1 MAEAEERVA
10 RVFERGGASSGAAR
24 SVARA
29 LVGAEADG
37 LKGHGLSR
45 IPTYLA
51 MLKSGKIDGAVVP
64 HVTQPRPGVLA
75 IDAAC
80 GFAYLAIDVAI
91 ERLPAIAKQQG
102 IAAAAISRSN
112 HAGACG
118 RHVERLA
125 EQGLVA
131 LFFANTPE
139 AIAPWGGTAA
149 VFGTNP
155 IAFAA
160 PLEGRAPVVIDL
172 ALSKVARGNIVA
184 AKQKGQ
190 PIPEGWALDKDGRPT
205 TNADAALAGTMIALG
220 DAKGAAL
227 ALMVEV
233 FSAALVGTHFA
244 FEASSFLDDKGDPP
258 QTGQLIIAIDPAGFG
273 HSSFGE
279 RMQKLA
285 QAIDSQEG
293 TRLPG
298 ARRLTL
304 REIAQREG
312 LSVPDKVW
320 EMSNLTSRS
329 KVPKKNG
336 QVKDGPN

>member
-1 MAEAEERVA
+1 MAHVLSLAETEERVA
-10 RVFERGGASSGAAR
+10 RVFETTGAREEAAR

-51 MLKSGKIDGAVVP
+51 MLKSGKIDGAAVP
-64 HVTQPRPGVLA
+64 RVTQPRPGVLA

-80 GFAYLAIDVAI
+80 GFAYPAIDVAI
-91 ERLPAIAKQQG
+91 ERLPALAKQQG

-139 AIAPWGGTAA
+139 AIAPWGGTRA

-184 AKQKGQ
+184 AKQKGE
-190 PIPEGWALDKDGRPT
+190 PISEGWALDKEGHPT
-205 TNADAALAGTMIALG
+205 TDADAALAGTMIALG

-244 FEASSFLDDKGDPP
+244 FEASSFLDDTGGPP

-273 HSSFGE
+273 HSSFAV
-279 RMQKLA
+279 RMQVLA
-285 QAIDSQEG
+285 EAIESQEG
-293 TRLPG
+293 ARLPG
-298 ARRLTL
+298 MRRLAL
-304 REIAQREG
+304 REKAEREG
-312 LSVPDKVW
+312 LSVSDEIW
-320 EMSNLTSRS
+320 GMLA
-329 KVPKKNG
+329 
-336 QVKDGPN
+336 

>member
-1 MAEAEERVA
+1 VAHVLSLAETEERVA
-10 RVFERGGASSGAAR
+10 RVFETTGAREEAAR

-29 LVGAEADG
+29 LVTAEADG

-51 MLKSGKIDGAVVP
+51 MLNSGKIDGAAVP
-64 HVTQPRPGVLA
+64 RVMQPRPGVLA
-75 IDAAC
+75 VDAAC
-80 GFAYLAIDVAI
+80 GFAYPAIDVAI
-91 ERLPAIAKQQG
+91 AHLPALAKQQG

-112 HAGACG
+112 HSGACG

-139 AIAPWGGTAA
+139 AIAPWGGTRA

-160 PLEGRAPVVIDL
+160 PLEGRAPIVIDL

-184 AKQKGQ
+184 AKQKGEQ
-190 PIPEGWALDKDGRPT
+190 IPEGWALDKNGRPT
-205 TNADAALAGTMIALG
+205 TDADAALAGTMIALG

-233 FSAALVGTHFA
+233 LAAALVGTHFA
-244 FEASSFLDDKGDPP
+244 LEASSFLDDKGGPP
-258 QTGQLIIAIDPAGFG
+258 QTGQLIIVIDPAGFG
-273 HSSFGE
+273 HSSFAE
-279 RMQKLA
+279 RMQVLA
-285 QAIDSQEG
+285 QAIESQEQA
-293 TRLPG
+293 RLPG
-298 ARRLTL
+298 MRRLAL
-304 REIAQREG
+304 REKAEREG
-312 LSVPDKVW
+312 LSVSDEIW
-320 EMSNLTSRS
+320 RMLS
-329 KVPKKNG
+329 
-336 QVKDGPN
+336 Q

>member
-1 MAEAEERVA
+1 VAQVLSIAEAEERVA
-10 RVFERGGASSGAAR
+10 RVFERGGASPEAAR

-51 MLKSGKIDGAVVP
+51 MLKSGKIDGAAVP
-64 HVTQPRPGVLA
+64 RVTQPRPGVLA

-80 GFAYLAIDVAI
+80 GFAYPAIDVAI
-91 ERLPAIAKQQG
+91 ERLPALAKQQG

-139 AIAPWGGTAA
+139 AIAPWGGTRA

-160 PLEGRAPVVIDL
+160 PLERRAPIVIDL

-184 AKQKGQ
+184 AKQKGEQ
-190 PIPEGWALDKDGRPT
+190 IPEGWALDKQGRPT
-205 TNADAALAGTMIALG
+205 TDAEAALAGTMIALG

-233 FSAALVGTHFA
+233 LAAALVGAHFA
-244 FEASSFLDDKGDPP
+244 LEASSFLDDKGGPP

-279 RMQKLA
+279 RMQALA
-285 QAIDSQEG
+285 QAIEAQEG

-298 ARRLTL
+298 ARRLAL
-304 REIAQREG
+304 REKAEGEG
-312 LSVPDKVW
+312 LNVSDEIWKMLQP
-320 EMSNLTSRS
+320 SS
-329 KVPKKNG
+329 
-336 QVKDGPN
+336 

>member
-1 MAEAEERVA
+1 MAHVLSLAEAEERVA
-10 RVFERGGASSGAAR
+10 RVFVQGGASGEAAR

-29 LVGAEADG
+29 LIGAEADG

-51 MLKSGKIDGAVVP
+51 MLKSGKIDGGAVP
-64 HVTQPRPGVLA
+64 RVTQARPGVLA

-80 GFAYLAIDVAI
+80 GFAYPAIDIAI
-91 ERLPAIAKQQG
+91 ERLPAIARQQG

-125 EQGLVA
+125 ERGLVA

-139 AIAPWGGTAA
+139 AIAPWGGTRAL
-149 VFGTNP
+149 FGTNP

-160 PLEGRAPVVIDL
+160 PLDGRAPVVIDL

-184 AKQKGQ
+184 AKQKGE

-205 TNADAALAGTMIALG
+205 TDADAALAGTMIALG

-227 ALMVEV
+227 ALMVEI

-244 FEASSFLDDKGDPP
+244 FEASSFLDEKGGPP

-273 HSSFGE
+273 HAAFSQ
-279 RMQKLA
+279 RMQVLA
-285 QAIDSQEG
+285 NAIESQDG
-293 TRLPG
+293 ARLPG
-298 ARRLTL
+298 VRRLAL
-304 REIAQREG
+304 REKAQRDG
-312 LSVPDKVW
+312 LSVSDEIWGLVD
-320 EMSNLTSRS
+320 R
-329 KVPKKNG
+329 
-336 QVKDGPN
+336 

>member
-1 MAEAEERVA
+1 VAQVLSIAEAEERVA
-10 RVFERGGASSGAAR
+10 RVFEKGGARAETAR
-24 SVARA
+24 SVGRA

-51 MLKSGKIDGAVVP
+51 MLKNGKIDGRAEPRVAR
-64 HVTQPRPGVLA
+64 PRPGVLA
-75 IDAAC
+75 VDAAC
-80 GFAYLAIDVAI
+80 GFAYPAIDVAI
-91 ERLPAIAKQQG
+91 ERLLAIAREQG

-139 AIAPWGGTAA
+139 AIAPWGGTRA

-160 PLEGRAPVVIDL
+160 PLEGRAPIVIDL

-184 AKQKGQ
+184 AKQQGE
-190 PIPEGWALDKDGRPT
+190 PIPEGWALDKEGQPT

-220 DAKGAAL
+220 EAKGAAL

-233 FSAALVGTHFA
+233 LAAALVGTHFA
-244 FEASSFLDDKGDPP
+244 FEASSFLDDRGGPP
-258 QTGQLIIAIDPAGFG
+258 QTGQLMIAIDPAGFG
-273 HSSFGE
+273 HSSFAE
-279 RMQKLA
+279 RMQLLA
-285 QAIDSQEG
+285 QVIESQEG
-293 TRLPG
+293 ARLPG
-298 ARRLTL
+298 MRRLAL
-304 REIAQREG
+304 REKAQRER
-312 LSVPDKVW
+312 LSVSDEIWKMLDPHHP
-320 EMSNLTSRS
+320 E
-329 KVPKKNG
+329 G
-336 QVKDGPN
+336 

>member
-1 MAEAEERVA
+1 MAHVLPLAQAEERVA
-10 RVFERGGASSGAAR
+10 RVFAQGGAREETAR

-45 IPTYLA
+45 IATYLA
-51 MLKSGKIDGAVVP
+51 MLKSGKIDGSAMP
-64 HVTQPRPGVLA
+64 RVTQSRPGVLA

-80 GFAYLAIDVAI
+80 GFAYPAIDLAI
-91 ERLPAIAKQQG
+91 EQLPGLAKQQG

-125 EQGLVA
+125 PQGLVA

-139 AIAPWGGTAA
+139 AIAPWGGTRAL
-149 VFGTNP
+149 FGTNP

-160 PLEGRAPVVIDL
+160 PLEGRAPVVVDL

-184 AKQKGQ
+184 AKQKGEA
-190 PIPEGWALDKDGRPT
+190 IPEGWALDKDGRPT
-205 TNADAALAGTMIALG
+205 TDAEAALAGTMIALG

-227 ALMVEV
+227 ALVVEV
-233 FSAALVGTHFA
+233 LSAALVGTHFA
-244 FEASSFLDDKGDPP
+244 FEASSFLNDKGGPP

-273 HSSFGE
+273 HSSFAE
-279 RMQKLA
+279 RMRALA
-285 QAIDSQEG
+285 RAIESQEG
-293 TRLPG
+293 ARLPG
-298 ARRLTL
+298 ARRLAL
-304 REIAQREG
+304 REKAQRDG
-312 LSVPDKVW
+312 LSVPDEIWK
-320 EMSNLTSRS
+320 MLTPSS
-329 KVPKKNG
+329 
-336 QVKDGPN
+336 

>member
-1 MAEAEERVA
+1 VAQVLSIADAEERVA
-10 RVFERGGASSGAAR
+10 RVFEKGGTSAETAR
-24 SVARA
+24 SIARA
-29 LVGAEADG
+29 LVGGEADG

-51 MLKSGKIDGAVVP
+51 MLKSGKIDGAAVP

-80 GFAYLAIDVAI
+80 GFAYPAIDAAI
-91 ERLPAIAKQQG
+91 ERLPQMAREQG

-125 EQGLVA
+125 EQALLA

-139 AIAPWGGTAA
+139 AIAPWGGTRA

-160 PLEGRAPVVIDL
+160 PLEGRAPIVIDL

-184 AKQKGQ
+184 AKQKGE

-205 TNADAALAGTMIALG
+205 TDADAALAGTMIALG

-233 FSAALVGTHFA
+233 LAAALLGTHFA
-244 FEASSFLDDKGDPP
+244 FEASSFLDDKGGPP
-258 QTGQLIIAIDPAGFG
+258 QTGQLMIALDPAGFG

-279 RMQKLA
+279 RMQVLA
-285 QAIDSQEG
+285 QAIETQEG
-293 TRLPG
+293 ARLPG
-298 ARRLTL
+298 ARRLAL
-304 REIAQREG
+304 REKARHEG
-312 LSVPDKVW
+312 LSISDEIWK
-320 EMSNLTSRS
+320 MLS
-329 KVPKKNG
+329 
-336 QVKDGPN
+336 Q

>member
-1 MAEAEERVA
+1 MAHVLTLAEAEERVA
-10 RVFERGGASSGAAR
+10 RAFVQGGASAEAAR

-51 MLKSGKIDGAVVP
+51 MLKSGKIDGNAGP
-64 HVTQPRPGVLA
+64 RVTQSRPGVLA

-80 GFAYLAIDVAI
+80 GFAYPAIDAAI
-91 ERLPAIAKQQG
+91 ERLPALAKQQG

-125 EQGLVA
+125 EQALLA
-131 LFFANTPE
+131 LFFGNTPE
-139 AIAPWGGTAA
+139 AIAPWGGTRA

-160 PLEGRAPVVIDL
+160 PLEGRAPVVVDL

-184 AKQKGQ
+184 AKQKGEA
-190 PIPEGWALDKDGRPT
+190 ISEGWALDKDGRPT
-205 TNADAALAGTMIALG
+205 TDADAALAGTMIALG

-227 ALMVEV
+227 ALMVEILA
-233 FSAALVGTHFA
+233 AALVGTHFA
-244 FEASSFLDDKGDPP
+244 FEASSFLDDKGGPP

-279 RMQKLA
+279 RMRVLA
-285 QAIDSQEG
+285 QAVESQEG
-293 TRLPG
+293 ARLPG
-298 ARRLTL
+298 ARRLAL
-304 REIAQREG
+304 REKAEREG
-312 LSVPDKVW
+312 LSVSDEIW
-320 EMSNLTSRS
+320 RMLS
-329 KVPKKNG
+329 
-336 QVKDGPN
+336 Q

>member
-1 MAEAEERVA
+1 MMAHVLSVAEAKERVA
-10 RVFERGGASSGAAR
+10 QIFEKGGARAEAAR

-51 MLKSGKIDGAVVP
+51 MLKSGKIDGGAIP
-64 HVTQPRPGVLA
+64 RVTQPRSGVLA

-80 GFAYLAIDVAI
+80 GFAYPAIDIAI
-91 ERLPAIAKQQG
+91 ERLPALAKQQG
-102 IAAAAISRSN
+102 IAAAAIARSN

-139 AIAPWGGTAA
+139 AIAPWGGTRA

-160 PLEGRAPVVIDL
+160 PLAGPASVVIDL

-184 AKQKGQ
+184 AKQKGE

-205 TNADAALAGTMIALG
+205 TDAGAALAGTMIALG

-233 FSAALVGTHFA
+233 LAAALVGTHFA
-244 FEASSFLDDKGDPP
+244 FEVSSFLDDKGGPP

-273 HSSFGE
+273 HSRFGE
-279 RMQKLA
+279 RMQVLA
-285 QAIDSQEG
+285 QAIESQQG
-293 TRLPG
+293 ARLPG
-298 ARRLTL
+298 VRRLEL
-304 REIAQREG
+304 REKAQRQG
-312 LSVPDKVW
+312 LGVPDEIW
-320 EMSNLTSRS
+320 QMLI
-329 KVPKKNG
+329 
-336 QVKDGPN
+336 

>member
-1 MAEAEERVA
+1 MADVMSLAEAEARVA
-10 RVFERGGASSGAAR
+10 RAFEQGGASPEAAR

-51 MLKSGKIDGAVVP
+51 ILKSGKIDGRVEPRA
-64 HVTQPRPGVLA
+64 TQPRPGLLA

-80 GFAYLAIDVAI
+80 GFAYPAIDLAI
-91 ERLPAIAKQQG
+91 ERLPALARQQG

-139 AIAPWGGTAA
+139 AIAPWGGTRA

-160 PLEGRAPVVIDL
+160 PLEARAPIVIDL
-172 ALSKVARGNIVA
+172 ALSKVARGNIVG
-184 AKQKGQ
+184 AKQKGE

-205 TNADAALAGTMIALG
+205 TDADAALAGTMIALG

-244 FEASSFLDDKGDPP
+244 FEASSFLDDKGGPP
-258 QTGQLIIAIDPAGFG
+258 QTGQLIIVIDPSGFG
-273 HSSFGE
+273 HSGFGE
-279 RMQKLA
+279 RMQVLA
-285 QAIDSQEG
+285 EAIESQDG
-293 TRLPG
+293 ARLPG
-298 ARRLTL
+298 VRRLAL
-304 REIAQREG
+304 REKAQRDG
-312 LSVPDKVW
+312 LSVSD
-320 EMSNLTSRS
+320 EMWKMLNH
-329 KVPKKNG
+329 
-336 QVKDGPN
+336 

>member
-1 MAEAEERVA
+1 VAHVLSVADAEQRVA
-10 RVFERGGASSGAAR
+10 RIFERAGTTPESAR

-51 MLKSGKIDGAVVP
+51 MLKSGKIDGRVVP
-64 HVTQPRPGVLA
+64 RVTQPRPSVLA
-75 IDAAC
+75 MDAAC
-80 GFAYLAIDVAI
+80 GFAYPAIDVAI
-91 ERLPAIAKQQG
+91 EHLPALAKQQG

-125 EQGLVA
+125 DEGLTA

-139 AIAPWGGTAA
+139 AIAPWGGTRA

-160 PLEGRAPVVIDL
+160 PLEGRAAIVVDL
-172 ALSKVARGNIVA
+172 ALSKVARGNVVA
-184 AKQKGQ
+184 AKQKGEQ
-190 PIPEGWALDKDGRPT
+190 IPDGWALDKDGRPT
-205 TNADAALAGTMIALG
+205 TDADAALAGTMIALG

-233 FSAALVGTHFA
+233 LAAALVGTHLA
-244 FEASSFLDDKGDPP
+244 FEASSFLDDKGGPP
-258 QTGQLIIAIDPAGFG
+258 QTGQLMIAIDPLGFG
-273 HSSFGE
+273 HSSFAE
-279 RMQKLA
+279 RMQVLA
-285 QAIDSQEG
+285 QAIESQDG
-293 TRLPG
+293 ARLPG
-298 ARRLTL
+298 ARRLAV
-304 REIAQREG
+304 REKAKREG
-312 LSVPDKVW
+312 LSVSDEIWK
-320 EMSNLTSRS
+320 MLT
-329 KVPKKNG
+329 
-336 QVKDGPN
+336 

>member
-1 MAEAEERVA
+1 VAHVLSIAEAEERVMQ
-10 RVFERGGASSGAAR
+10 VFEKGGANAKAAR

-45 IPTYLA
+45 MPTYLA
-51 MLKSGKIDGAVVP
+51 MLKSGKIDRAAVP
-64 HVTQPRPGVLA
+64 RVTQPRPGVLA

-80 GFAYLAIDVAI
+80 GFAYPAIDVAI
-91 ERLPAIAKQQG
+91 ERLPALAKQQG
-102 IAAAAISRSN
+102 IAAAATSRSN

-125 EQGLVA
+125 EQGLIA

-139 AIAPWGGTAA
+139 AIAPWGGTRA

-184 AKQKGQ
+184 AKQKGEQ
-190 PIPEGWALDKDGRPT
+190 IPEGWALDKDGRRT
-205 TNADAALAGTMIALG
+205 TDADAALAGTMIALG

-233 FSAALVGTHFA
+233 LAAALVGTHFA
-244 FEASSFLDDKGDPP
+244 FEASSFLDDKGGPP

-273 HSSFGE
+273 HAHFAG
-279 RMQKLA
+279 RMQALA
-285 QAIDSQEG
+285 QAIESQEG
-293 TRLPG
+293 ARLPG
-298 ARRLTL
+298 LRRMAL
-304 REIAQREG
+304 REKAAREG
-312 LSVPDKVW
+312 LNVSDEIWKMLQP
-320 EMSNLTSRS
+320 SS
-329 KVPKKNG
+329 
-336 QVKDGPN
+336 

>member
-1 MAEAEERVA
+1 VAQVLSIADAEERVA
-10 RVFERGGASSGAAR
+10 RVFEKGGTSAETAR

-29 LVGAEADG
+29 LVGGEADG

-51 MLKSGKIDGAVVP
+51 MLKSGKIDGAAVP
-64 HVTQPRPGVLA
+64 RVMHSRPGVLA

-80 GFAYLAIDVAI
+80 GFAYPAIDVAI
-91 ERLPAIAKQQG
+91 ERLPALAKSQG

-118 RHVERLA
+118 RHVEHLA
-125 EQGLVA
+125 EQGFVA

-139 AIAPWGGTAA
+139 AIAPWGGTRA

-160 PLEGRAPVVIDL
+160 PLEGSAPIVIDL

-184 AKQKGQ
+184 AKQKGEA
-190 PIPEGWALDKDGRPT
+190 IPEGWALDKDGRPT
-205 TNADAALAGTMIALG
+205 TDADAALAGTMIALG

-233 FSAALVGTHFA
+233 LASALVGTHFA
-244 FEASSFLDDKGDPP
+244 FEASSFLDDKGGPP

-279 RMQKLA
+279 RIQVLA
-285 QAIDSQEG
+285 QAIESQG
-293 TRLPG
+293 GARLPG
-298 ARRLTL
+298 ARRLAL
-304 REIAQREG
+304 REKAQREG
-312 LSVPDKVW
+312 LSVTDEIWRMLQP
-320 EMSNLTSRS
+320 SS
-329 KVPKKNG
+329 
-336 QVKDGPN
+336 

>member
-1 MAEAEERVA
+1 VAQVLSIAEAEERVA
-10 RVFERGGASSGAAR
+10 QVFEKGGATPEAAR

-51 MLKSGKIDGAVVP
+51 MLKSGKIDGAAMPRVM
-64 HVTQPRPGVLA
+64 QPRPGVLA

-80 GFAYLAIDVAI
+80 GFAYPAIDAAI
-91 ERLPAIAKQQG
+91 ERLPAIARQQG
-102 IAAAAISRSN
+102 IAAASISRSN

-139 AIAPWGGTAA
+139 AIAPWGGTRA

-160 PLEGRAPVVIDL
+160 PLEGRAPIIIDL

-184 AKQKGQ
+184 AKQKGEA
-190 PIPEGWALDKDGRPT
+190 IPEGWALDRDGRPT
-205 TNADAALAGTMIALG
+205 TDADAALAGTMIALG
-220 DAKGAAL
+220 ETKGAAL

-244 FEASSFLDDKGDPP
+244 FEASSFLDDKGGPP
-258 QTGQLIIAIDPAGFG
+258 QTGQLMIAIDPAGFG
-273 HSSFGE
+273 HTSFAE
-279 RMQKLA
+279 RMQVLA
-285 QAIDSQEG
+285 QAIESQEG
-293 TRLPG
+293 ARLPG
-298 ARRLTL
+298 VRRLAL
-304 REIAQREG
+304 REKAQREG
-312 LSVPDKVW
+312 LSVSDEIWKLL
-320 EMSNLTSRS
+320 S
-329 KVPKKNG
+329 
-336 QVKDGPN
+336 

>member
-1 MAEAEERVA
+1 VAHVLSLADAEARVA
-10 RVFERGGASSGAAR
+10 RLFEQGGALPEAAR

-45 IPTYLA
+45 IATYLA
-51 MLKSGKIDGAVVP
+51 MLKSGKIDGSAVP
-64 HVTQPRPGVLA
+64 RVTQARPGVLA

-80 GFAYLAIDVAI
+80 GFAYPAIDAAI
-91 ERLPAIAKQQG
+91 ERLPALAREQG

-125 EQGLVA
+125 EKGLVA

-139 AIAPWGGTAA
+139 AIAPWGGTRA

-155 IAFAA
+155 IAFGA

-205 TNADAALAGTMIALG
+205 TDSDAALAGTMIALG

-233 FSAALVGTHFA
+233 LAAALVGTHFA
-244 FEASSFLDDKGDPP
+244 FEASSFLDDKGGPP
-258 QTGQLIIAIDPAGFG
+258 QTGQLIIAIDLGAFG
-273 HSSFGE
+273 HSLFGT
-279 RMQKLA
+279 RMQMLA
-285 QAIDSQEG
+285 SAIESQQG

-298 ARRLTL
+298 VRRLAL
-304 REIAQREG
+304 RGKAMREG
-312 LSVPDKVW
+312 LNVPEEICKIL
-320 EMSNLTSRS
+320 ER
-329 KVPKKNG
+329 
-336 QVKDGPN
+336 

>member
-1 MAEAEERVA
+1 
-10 RVFERGGASSGAAR
+10 
-24 SVARA
+24 
-29 LVGAEADG
+29 
-37 LKGHGLSR
+37 
-45 IPTYLA
+45 
-51 MLKSGKIDGAVVP
+51 VP

-80 GFAYLAIDVAI
+80 GFAYPAIDIAI
-91 ERLPAIAKQQG
+91 ERLPAIAREQG
-102 IAAAAISRSN
+102 IAAASISRSN

-139 AIAPWGGTAA
+139 AIAPWGGTRA

-184 AKQKGQ
+184 AKQKDEA
-190 PIPEGWALDKDGRPT
+190 IPEGWALDKDGHPT
-205 TNADAALAGTMIALG
+205 TDADAALAGTMIALG

-233 FSAALVGTHFA
+233 LAAALVGTHFA
-244 FEASSFLDDKGDPP
+244 FEASSFLDDTGGPP
-258 QTGQLIIAIDPAGFG
+258 QTGQLMIAIDPAGFG
-273 HSSFGE
+273 HSSFAA
-279 RMQKLA
+279 RMRMLA
-285 QAIDSQEG
+285 EAIEAQDQ

-298 ARRLTL
+298 ARRLAL
-304 REIAQREG
+304 REKAQREG
-312 LSVPDKVW
+312 LSVPDEVW
-320 EMSNLTSRS
+320 SLLA
-329 KVPKKNG
+329 
-336 QVKDGPN
+336 

>member
-1 MAEAEERVA
+1 VARVLSIAAAEERIA
-10 RVFERGGASSGAAR
+10 RVFETGGARAEAAR

-51 MLKSGKIDGAVVP
+51 MLKSGKIDGAAVP
-64 HVTQPRPGVLA
+64 RVTQPRPGVLA

-80 GFAYLAIDVAI
+80 GFAYPAIDVAI
-91 ERLPAIAKQQG
+91 EHLRALAKQQG

-139 AIAPWGGTAA
+139 AIAPWGGTRA

-160 PLEGRAPVVIDL
+160 PLEGRPPIVIDL

-184 AKQKGQ
+184 AKQKGE

-205 TNADAALAGTMIALG
+205 TDADAALAGTMIALG

-233 FSAALVGTHFA
+233 LAAALVGTHFA
-244 FEASSFLDDKGDPP
+244 FEASSFLDDKGGPP

-273 HSSFGE
+273 HAAFSR
-279 RMQKLA
+279 RMQVLA
-285 QAIDSQEG
+285 QAIEAQDQ

-298 ARRLTL
+298 ARRLAL
-304 REIAQREG
+304 RDKAKREG
-312 LSVPDKVW
+312 LSVSDEIWKML
-320 EMSNLTSRS
+320 ER
-329 KVPKKNG
+329 
-336 QVKDGPN
+336 